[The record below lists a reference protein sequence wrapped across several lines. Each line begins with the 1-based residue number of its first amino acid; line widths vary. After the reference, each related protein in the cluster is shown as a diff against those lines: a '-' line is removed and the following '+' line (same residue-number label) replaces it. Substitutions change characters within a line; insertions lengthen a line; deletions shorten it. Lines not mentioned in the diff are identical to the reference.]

1 MTARAE
7 IRQHPERTV
16 TDEAAEILAI
26 GMVAHVGFSQDGQP
40 YVIPFSYHFEP
51 EKPDRIYIHGAQSS
65 RTMQHLATGA
75 PTCVTVTL
83 LDGLVYSRTAKY
95 HSMNFRSVVIFGRG
109 RSITDEKEKEELFDR
124 MVRRYIPERTAGQ
137 DYEIPPSDHLKATA
151 LVEVLIEEWSAKAR
165 SGGPKGPRDA
175 DPDAAGS
182 AGLVDLKEF

>member
-1 MTARAE
+1 MFSSQSSLSGKTEIHTKEE
-7 IRQHPERTV
+7 IREGKR
-16 TDEAAEILAI
+16 
-26 GMVAHVGFSQDGQP
+26 
-40 YVIPFSYHFEP
+40 
-51 EKPDRIYIHGAQSS
+51 
-65 RTMQHLATGA
+65 
-75 PTCVTVTL
+75 
-83 LDGLVYSRTAKY
+83 
-95 HSMNFRSVVIFGRG
+95 
-109 RSITDEKEKEELFDR
+109 DEKEKEELFDR